1 MINKVKK
8 MAERHKLKQ
17 WQKELDDLSETT
29 GIALEDVC
37 GYLGVSY
44 NRDIGFYVKLP
55 KKRRTMIG
63 IGMAYK
69 QPVGVINRW
78 ITSYAMKRR
87 LYSKDISED
96 MVWIYLI
103 NRNLSG
109 ADGEDNLFAQYER
122 YQEAAFETYL
132 SIWSEIVTGA
142 ADTSDVDRQLSG
154 IAGNDLEELKN
165 FVINNLDS
173 FKTAYGKPR
182 KMLARYVDCI
192 LTTNGKAGS
201 GDGRDAL
208 ISLRG
213 WLDDSMINYLSG
225 SSETI
230 NVTDIKTGSR
240 AAGIKHVPK
249 NRKSHI
255 ALALSLG
262 LTRGET
268 DEYLELM
275 GYLPL
280 REEDPEDSVLIKEL
294 DRWDE
299 EHPLQRL
306 YKEKFINDN
315 DSIEMSAE
323 DELQAVSDMLML
335 RQDLK
340 EQYKRR
346 KMKFQYSRL

>member
-1 MINKVKK
+1 
-8 MAERHKLKQ
+8 MAERHKLRQ
-17 WQKELDDLSETT
+17 WQKELDDLSERT
-29 GIALEDVC
+29 GISLDDVC
-37 GYLGVSY
+37 VYLGVSY
-44 NRDIGFYVKLP
+44 NRDVGFYVKLP
-55 KKRRTMIG
+55 KKRRTIIG
-63 IGMAYK
+63 IGMAFG
-69 QPVGVINRW
+69 QPVDVINRW

-96 MVWIYLI
+96 MIWIYLI
-103 NRNLSG
+103 NRNCATG
-109 ADGEDNLFAQYER
+109 GGDVNLYKQYER

-132 SIWSEIVTGA
+132 SIWREIVAGA
-142 ADTSDVDRQLSG
+142 SDTSDVDRQLSE
-154 IAGNDLEELKN
+154 IAGSDFDDLKN

-182 KMLARYVDCI
+182 RMLARYVDCI

-201 GDGRDAL
+201 GDGKDSL

-225 SSETI
+225 SYETI

-240 AAGIKHVPK
+240 VPGIKHIPK
-249 NRKSHI
+249 NRRSHI

-280 REEDPEDSVLIKEL
+280 TEEDPDDSVLIREL

-306 YKEKFINDN
+306 YKEKHINDN
-315 DSIEMSAE
+315 ETIEMSAE

-346 KMKFQYSRL
+346 KMRFLYSRL